1 MATDS
6 SRRRYR
12 SCAEFAAS
20 TSSLESV
27 RQKITRWGTRPE
39 GHVVGST
46 SPLDAI
52 DLTADAHSVR
62 ASAMIGPTGSTT
74 TTILEPTRQPPSPP
88 GAGGACDTTRPAR
101 CLLGSKGIRQHS

>member
-1 MATDS
+1 M
-6 SRRRYR
+6 SRR
-12 SCAEFAAS
+12 
-20 TSSLESV
+20 SLESV

-62 ASAMIGPTGSTT
+62 ASAMIGATGSTT
-74 TTILEPTRQPPSPP
+74 TTIFEELDELYHKLEVKGKEVAIIEAV
-88 GAGGACDTTRPAR
+88 GAPLTQSIWALAPDELVRH
-101 CLLGSKGIRQHS
+101 LG